1 MSCECKQTASVRS
14 KLGRIIEPIRNAG
27 STPHEPIPANTGKTH
42 NTALTLPGA
51 CYSLSMNTRFFFLL
65 SLIALLT
72 FGASTLHA
80 NDTVRLPH
88 LGSTAAAVL
97 SPAEAQA
104 YGASMFRQMRALN
117 LVLDD
122 PLADEYIND
131 LGYRLVT
138 ASPEPTQH
146 FTFFIARENVINAFA
161 APGGYIGINAGLIT
175 ATRNQDELAAVMAH
189 EISHITQH
197 HLERAFEDAKKTA
210 PLIALAMLGAIALG
224 AGGAGGNAA
233 VAAMAM
239 GQGLAMQRQINFT
252 RKDEAEADRV
262 GMQTLA
268 RAGFSPDGMAD
279 FFSRMETLLRADS
292 GGFQVPAMLQNHPVT
307 ALRIAQARARA
318 HAIDIRMR
326 THPATPIPNYVGWQD
341 ATLPLPFVKHS
352 RNLPS
357 KLARIDRPGSPGAEQ
372 YYLLMR
378 ERIRVLSSQDINGLI
393 RYYAGNLA
401 NNPGFRTPSNRYG
414 YALALIRSGKG
425 AKALHELVPLRH
437 NQPNSLPIRL
447 AWAHAKLVAGQHKM
461 ALALYNNLIHDWPQ
475 QPAVALGAA
484 QALISFNQKNEGV
497 RAEALLRPLLEDSDE
512 PDIYRTYARA
522 AELAGLKIRAAEAY
536 ADATFISGHPIDALD
551 QLHRLIKRADLN
563 YYQRARIEA
572 RIAYLTPIAL
582 ELQKRNR
589 NKRKEKKRS

>member
-1 MSCECKQTASVRS
+1 
-14 KLGRIIEPIRNAG
+14 
-27 STPHEPIPANTGKTH
+27 
-42 NTALTLPGA
+42 
-51 CYSLSMNTRFFFLL
+51 MNIRFFFLL

-72 FGASTLHA
+72 LGAGTLHA
-80 NDTVRLPH
+80 NDTLRLPH

-117 LVLDD
+117 LVLND
-122 PLADEYIND
+122 PLADEYING
-131 LGYRLVT
+131 LGYRLVA
-138 ASPEPTQH
+138 ASPEPTLH

-175 ATRNQDELAAVMAH
+175 ATHNQDELAAVMAH

-210 PLIALAMLGAIALG
+210 PLIALAMLGALALG
-224 AGGAGGNAA
+224 ASGAGGNAA

-239 GQGLAMQRQINFT
+239 GQGLALQRQINFT

-268 RAGFSPDGMAD
+268 RAGFSPDGMAN
-279 FFSRMETLLRADS
+279 FFARMETLLRADS
-292 GGFQVPAMLQNHPVT
+292 GGYQVPAILQNHPVT

-318 HAIDIRMR
+318 HAIEARLH
-326 THPATPIPNYVGWQD
+326 THPPTPIPKYVGWQD
-341 ATLPLPFVKHS
+341 ATLPLPYVKPTP
-352 RNLPS
+352 NLLS
-357 KLARIDRPGSPGAEQ
+357 TSTQIDRPGSPRAEQ

-378 ERIRVLSSQDINGLI
+378 ERVRVLSSQDINGLI
-393 RYYAGNLA
+393 RYYASNLA
-401 NNPGFRTPSNRYG
+401 NNPGFRIPSNRYG

-425 AKALHELVPLRH
+425 AQALHELAPLLH
-437 NQPNSLPIRL
+437 DQPDNLPIRL
-447 AWAHAKLVAGQHKM
+447 AWAHAELAAGRRKVA
-461 ALALYNNLIHDWPQ
+461 LIHYDNLVRDWPR
-475 QPAVALGAA
+475 QPAVALGTA
-484 QALISFNQKNEGV
+484 QALISSNRKSDGV
-497 RAEALLRPLLEDSDE
+497 RAETLLRPLLEDSNE
-512 PDIYRTYARA
+512 PNIYRTYARA
-522 AELAGLKIRAAEAY
+522 AELAGLKVRAAEAY

-551 QLHRLIKRADLN
+551 QLHRLIRRPNLD

-582 ELQKRNR
+582 ELQKRDR
-589 NKRKEKKRS
+589 NKRKEARNLLPYGNRSKDKDDGSGFLQT